1 MRNDKKMTLAAILAL
16 ALSLAACG
24 GDPMK
29 PAMDALKAGDF
40 AKAESTMDA
49 LVKDKPDLKALHA
62 TRFELYSYMAVHAD
76 PALQQGYVTKSI
88 AEYDFL
94 AQALGLKPDYLN
106 MEASVRTNPEGA
118 TLLSAARKPIF
129 GE

>member
-1 MRNDKKMTLAAILAL
+1 MRNEKKMILAALL
-16 ALSLAACG
+16 GLGLGLTACG

-49 LVKDKPDLKALHA
+49 LAKDKPDLKALHA
-62 TRFELYSYMAVHAD
+62 TRFELYSYEAVHAD
-76 PALQQGYVTKSI
+76 PSLQQGYVTKSI

-94 AQALGLKPDYLN
+94 AQALNLKPDYQN

-118 TLLSAARKPIF
+118 ALVSAARKPIF